1 MAQIGNCPW
10 TMALHCPRCSKIGP
24 RNCPGQL
31 TSVGWAAAAA
41 GCCREV
47 FRAALQKIF
56 WVVQRYRKESR
67 VNVRGRA
74 PKIPAQFRTR
84 RRNAAREEERR
95 ERRLLIMICACG
107 VYYFSAPFDRFITVI
122 RSRMRDGSDLG
133 RMRNVPRAIPPLPLS
148 LTSLFWMWPACQ
160 LRGGVQ
166 TEINNLFY
174 LQSISLGNQ
183 GTFVVRALHY
193 QTPSHYMQ
201 QEWHLGRNESKPFS
215 PPPRC
220 NLGRSDSAGFDEVA
234 LNDFDVGPPLIETLP
249 LSLVWIFGAKVVGAG
264 KH

>member
-122 RSRMRDGSDLG
+122 RSRMRDGSDVG
-133 RMRNVPRAIPPLPLS
+133 RMRNVPCPVPPLPLAS
-148 LTSLFWMWPACQ
+148 RHPPLSYHACFGC
-160 LRGGVQ
+160 GGHVNR
-166 TEINNLFY
+166 ERNNLFVPPKHK
-174 LQSISLGNQ
+174 SGNQ
-183 GTFVVRALHY
+183 GIFVIRRA
-193 QTPSHYMQ
+193 SAIS
-201 QEWHLGRNESKPFS
+201 NAKS
-215 PPPRC
+215 PHHATR
-220 NLGRSDSAGFDEVA
+220 VA
-234 LNDFDVGPPLIETLP
+234 FGP
-249 LSLVWIFGAKVVGAG
+249 
-264 KH
+264 

>member
-122 RSRMRDGSDLG
+122 RSRMRDGSDVG
-133 RMRNVPRAIPPLPLS
+133 RMRNVPRAIPSLPLS

-166 TEINNLFY
+166 TEINNLF
-174 LQSISLGNQ
+174 LPPKHKSGNQ
-183 GTFVVRALHY
+183 GIFVVRPLHY
-193 QTPSHYMQ
+193 QTPSHYIMQ
-201 QEWHLGRNESKPFS
+201 QEWHLGRN
-215 PPPRC
+215 
-220 NLGRSDSAGFDEVA
+220 
-234 LNDFDVGPPLIETLP
+234 
-249 LSLVWIFGAKVVGAG
+249 
-264 KH
+264 